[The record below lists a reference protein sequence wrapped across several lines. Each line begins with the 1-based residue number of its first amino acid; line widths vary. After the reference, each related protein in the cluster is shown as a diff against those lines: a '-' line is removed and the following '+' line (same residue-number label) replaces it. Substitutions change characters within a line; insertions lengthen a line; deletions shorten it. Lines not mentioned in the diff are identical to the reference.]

1 LHDNPQFFDENFGE
15 AGINAHISRIISPH
29 ETEDAA
35 RNRVLKR
42 IAYKLLNNHTLL
54 KEATGVNS
62 ANKQRSVNSENIDR
76 FATTSSA
83 FLLDLILSTLCASDE
98 DLPARIDPG
107 TFLCPALSKAPLHVK
122 KMGAP
127 AYALAFGNFTYISP
141 DVLAGDGILN
151 ESGCMMPH
159 CGDTCEDVC
168 VNMCGHTMCSDCRE
182 KAVEDGQ
189 GCPLSYAA
197 EVEAIT
203 ETAQQRIAQLHA
215 PISMATP
222 EGTSGGVGGR
232 PDDGGDSDSDEGDN
246 KGDPGADFDAF
257 LESATEEDVKRQS
270 SDKDV
275 AAKIIGIREKV
286 LQAAEKRAKK
296 KKGKGR
302 L

>member
-1 LHDNPQFFDENFGE
+1 M
-15 AGINAHISRIISPH
+15 
-29 ETEDAA
+29 
-35 RNRVLKR
+35 
-42 IAYKLLNNHTLL
+42 
-54 KEATGVNS
+54 
-62 ANKQRSVNSENIDR
+62 NSENIDR

-98 DLPARIDPG
+98 DLPARIDLG
-107 TFLCPALSKAPLHVK
+107 TFLCPVLSKAPVLVR

-127 AYALAFGNFTYISP
+127 AYALAFGNFTYIAP

-182 KAVEDGQ
+182 TAVEDGQ
-189 GCPLSYAA
+189 GCPLCYAA

-203 ETAQQRIAQLHA
+203 ETARQRIAQLHA
-215 PISMATP
+215 LISMATP
-222 EGTSGGVGGR
+222 EGTSGGAGGG

-257 LESATEEDVKRQS
+257 LESATEEDVKWQG
-270 SDKDV
+270 SDKEV

-286 LQAAEKRAKK
+286 LQAAEKREKK
-296 KKGKGR
+296 KHGKGR